1 MYKNSIPIQLKVI
14 IHERFAPIV
23 PRKTIFPNFHWK
35 KRRITAATENFSNET
50 NLLSILLNSSKMK
63 VGFEIWHISDFTRL
77 IIPLTKVTRIIKSCE
92 NFTLEFETFTEVH
105 LSTTI
110 IFDHIK
116 SETNKRK
123 VEIANEEFII
133 GQ

>member
-1 MYKNSIPIQLKVI
+1 MPKLEICRKYFLDKNSQKQPLCKV
-14 IHERFAPIV
+14 A
-23 PRKTIFPNFHWK
+23 
-35 KRRITAATENFSNET
+35 
-50 NLLSILLNSSKMK
+50 
-63 VGFEIWHISDFTRL
+63 
-77 IIPLTKVTRIIKSCE
+77 RIIKSCE